1 MSHKLL
7 SQIEAGCNGRMKLE
21 NGKIVFEL
29 GSHMVTPPPPSAP
42 PLMADDPVV
51 DELRTELRET
61 KQRLAVMEQQV
72 QQLFKFR
79 EFTLCPR
86 IQNPGRNM
94 IHNFNDTKVRFLA
107 PSYACFI
114 GHSTC
119 YQANECFGAL
129 STGNGDY
136 LEKSISCNL
145 PMISAHLW
153 NLQIICIDF
162 ENGNTALTPGCG
174 MFIKFVVEKMKTSQN
189 NIEIIINEMAGGSR
203 VNYIIALCE
212 QLNHEKLS
220 KLKISKATI
229 SEKNELNNKLDK
241 NIFKKIEI
249 EKLVPSV

>member
-1 MSHKLL
+1 MSHNLL

-21 NGKIVFEL
+21 NGKIVFEF

-61 KQRLAVMEQQV
+61 KQRLAILEQQV

-79 EFTLCPR
+79 EFTWCPR
-86 IQNPGRNM
+86 IQNHSGNM

-107 PSYACFI
+107 PSYSCFI
-114 GHSTC
+114 GNSTC
-119 YQANECFGAL
+119 YQANDRFGVAY
-129 STGNGDY
+129 TNGEY
-136 LEKSISCNL
+136 LENSISCNL
-145 PMISAHLW
+145 RMISAHLW

-174 MFIKFVVEKMKTSQN
+174 MFIKFVVEKLKTSQN